1 MLAIDFGAYS
11 IKAVKIE
18 RNRSGYY
25 LSNFGIVLTPPGSIV
40 HGEIKDVDSVS
51 QALGKMLQKK
61 GISDRNC
68 IIALTGQKVIV
79 REITSPFM
87 TEKELKE
94 GIRWEA
100 PKYVPYD
107 LEDSLLDAKIIEE
120 LEEKDGSRMIK
131 ILLVAS
137 PKNLLEQQIAVLKK
151 LKLQPRVADI
161 VANAQMRAFESYLVP
176 SSGLNEEG
184 TLIDIILSI
193 GASTTEITLVEG
205 DRLKFTRTILKGGD
219 DINRLIENKLNV
231 PFPEAELL
239 KRQVGLGLDEEDP
252 VPDPEKNSKEKITEI
267 NGMIEPSITSEQADK
282 EPIHIKANTAE
293 DEKEAPLPNEEKI
306 AELVNSG
313 VTEIFNE
320 IRKSLNY
327 FKTQYQKVNYQ
338 RIILCGG
345 MTRLSNLGQMLK
357 QFGITV
363 VIANPLKDVVV
374 NESISNVEALE
385 EQKSALATA
394 VGLAKRER

>member
-1 MLAIDFGAYS
+1 MLGIDFGARS
-11 IKAVKIE
+11 IKVAKLRKT
-18 RNRSGYY
+18 RNGYH
-25 LSNFGIVLTPPGSIV
+25 LDDFGIVLSPPNSIA
-40 HGEIKDVDSVS
+40 HGEIKDVDAVS
-51 QALGKMLQKK
+51 QALGKMLRKK

-68 IIALTGQKVIV
+68 TIALTGQKVIV
-79 REITSPFM
+79 REITTPFM

-100 PKYVPYD
+100 PKYVPYN
-107 LEDSLLDAKIIEE
+107 LKESLLDAKIIEE

-137 PKNLLEQQIAVLKK
+137 PRNLLEQQVAVLKK

-161 VANAQMRAFESYLVP
+161 VANAQMRAFESYLIP

-184 TLIDIILSI
+184 ALIDMILSI

-219 DINRLIENKLNV
+219 DINRLIENKLHI
-231 PFPEAELL
+231 PFQEAELL
-239 KRQVGLGLDEEDP
+239 KRKVGLVLDEDNP
-252 VPDPEKNSKEKITEI
+252 TLGSEKITEI
-267 NGMIEPSITSEQADK
+267 NDIVEPSIASEQTGEELTYLKTEAVEDK
-282 EPIHIKANTAE
+282 KE
-293 DEKEAPLPNEEKI
+293 DSLPDEEQI
-306 AELVNSG
+306 AELVKSG
-313 VTEIFNE
+313 VIEIFNE

-327 FKTQYQKVNYQ
+327 FKTQYRKVNYQ

-345 MTRLSNLGQMLK
+345 MARLPNLGQALKK

-363 VIANPLKDVVV
+363 VIANPFKDVTV
-374 NESISNVEALE
+374 NESISNIEALD